1 MINYTL
7 SIEVNGN
14 KIVKPAKDKNDFLR
28 LVMLYVSGSY
38 QEKLRVFNDL
48 VQKSE
53 KQLLKIKKDKNE

>member
-14 KIVKPAKDKNDFLR
+14 KIIKSAKDKQDFLR
-28 LVMLYVSGSY
+28 LVMLYGIGNY
-38 QEKLRVFNDL
+38 QQKLAIFNDL

-53 KQLLKIKKDKNE
+53 NKLQKIKNN